1 MLSVMILEVKIVLET
16 LIKPL
21 FCNLELEMSPVT
33 IHDSVSSRWTGALS
47 SVRMKMRVDEA
58 RAKFEKRVFM

>member
-1 MLSVMILEVKIVLET
+1 
-16 LIKPL
+16 
-21 FCNLELEMSPVT
+21 MSPVT

-58 RAKFEKRVFM
+58 HAKFEKRVFM